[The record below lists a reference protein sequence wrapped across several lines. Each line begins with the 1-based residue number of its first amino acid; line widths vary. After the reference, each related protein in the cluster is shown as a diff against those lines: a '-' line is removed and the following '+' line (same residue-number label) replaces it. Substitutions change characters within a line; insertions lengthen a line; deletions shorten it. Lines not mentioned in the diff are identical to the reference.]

1 MATAV
6 MPSSAVNANNSNA
19 HNHTMK
25 ELPDEAID
33 AIVRRDIREGQSFTL
48 HVTGNSMTPDL
59 SLGDKIV
66 VSPGRCFPGDVIA
79 FLTHEPGKRKIHR
92 YLGPLWT
99 PDGWKKLAKGDNNPA
114 PDVLIKP
121 ADLVGKVMTLN
132 GEKFRPG
139 AGVRWRAV
147 AAYLNWSIRILA
159 GKLLP

>member
-59 SLGDKIV
+59 SKDPSQLINEADNALYNAKQG
-66 VSPGRCFPGDVIA
+66 GRNQ
-79 FLTHEPGKRKIHR
+79 EKWQ
-92 YLGPLWT
+92 LGPV
-99 PDGWKKLAKGDNNPA
+99 N
-114 PDVLIKP
+114 
-121 ADLVGKVMTLN
+121 
-132 GEKFRPG
+132 RPE
-139 AGVRWRAV
+139 GV
-147 AAYLNWSIRILA
+147 I
-159 GKLLP
+159 

>member
-1 MATAV
+1 
-6 MPSSAVNANNSNA
+6 MPSSAVNVNGSNA
-19 HNHTMK
+19 RNHTMK

-48 HVTGNSMTPDL
+48 HVTGNSMAPDL
-59 SLGDKIV
+59 SPGDKIV

-92 YLGPLWT
+92 YLGLLWT
-99 PDGWKKLAKGDNNPA
+99 PGGWKKLAKGDNTKT
-114 PDVLIKP
+114 PDELIRP
-121 ADLVGKVMTLN
+121 VDLVGKVKFLN

-139 AGVRWRAV
+139 FRVRLRATGS
-147 AAYLNWSIRILA
+147 YLNWSIRILA